1 MSDTL
6 DKKFKALADKN
17 RLKILL
23 YLKRGNKTA
32 GIIAKQFSVSA
43 PTISYHLSI
52 LENSGLIFS
61 WRVKGYIYYSIKFSE
76 FDEIIDWLKII
87 HKI

>member
-32 GIIAKQFSVSA
+32 GKIAKQFSVSA

-61 WRVKGYIYYSIKFSE
+61 WRVKGYIFNL
-76 FDEIIDWLKII
+76 IIPLNFQNLMKS
-87 HKI
+87 

>member
-6 DKKFKALADKN
+6 NKKFKALADKN

-23 YLKRGNKTA
+23 YLKQGSKPA
-32 GIIAKQFSVSA
+32 GEIAKQFSVSA
-43 PTISYHLSI
+43 STISYHLSI

-61 WRVKGYIYYSIKFSE
+61 CKSKGYIYYAIKLEE
-76 FDEIIDWLKII
+76 FFEIIKWLETLCKT
-87 HKI
+87 

>member
-6 DKKFKALADKN
+6 NKKFKALADKN

-23 YLKRGNKTA
+23 YLKQGSKPA
-32 GIIAKQFSVSA
+32 GEIAKQFSVSA
-43 PTISYHLSI
+43 STISYHLSI

-61 WRVKGYIYYSIKFSE
+61 WRVKGYIYYFIKFSE
-76 FDEIIDWLKII
+76 FYEIIDWLEAVRKI
-87 HKI
+87 

>member
-32 GIIAKQFSVSA
+32 GKIAKQFSVSA

-52 LENSGLIFS
+52 LENSGLTFS

>member
-32 GIIAKQFSVSA
+32 GKIAKQFSVSA

-61 WRVKGYIYYSIKFSE
+61 WGVKGYIYYSIKFSE
-76 FDEIIDWLKII
+76 FDEIIDWLKAI

>member
-1 MSDTL
+1 MNDTL

-23 YLKRGNKTA
+23 YLKQGSKPA
-32 GIIAKQFSVSA
+32 GEIAKQFSVSA
-43 PTISYHLSI
+43 STISYHLSI

-76 FDEIIDWLKII
+76 FYEIIDWLEAV

>member
-32 GIIAKQFSVSA
+32 GKIAKQFSVSA

-76 FDEIIDWLKII
+76 FNEIIDWLKTI

>member
-6 DKKFKALADKN
+6 NKKFKALADKN

-23 YLKRGNKTA
+23 YLKQGSKPA
-32 GIIAKQFSVSA
+32 SEIAKQFSVSA
-43 PTISYHLSI
+43 STISYHLSI

-76 FDEIIDWLKII
+76 FYEIIDWLEAVRKI
-87 HKI
+87 

>member
-32 GIIAKQFSVSA
+32 GKIAKQFSVSA

-61 WRVKGYIYYSIKFSE
+61 WGVKGYIYYSIKFSE
-76 FDEIIDWLKII
+76 FDENIDWLKAI